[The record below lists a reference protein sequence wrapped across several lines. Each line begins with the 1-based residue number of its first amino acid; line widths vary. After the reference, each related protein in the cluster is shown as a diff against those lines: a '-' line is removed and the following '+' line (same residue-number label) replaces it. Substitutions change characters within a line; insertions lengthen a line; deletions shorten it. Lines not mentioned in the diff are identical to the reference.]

1 MQTALFA
8 AFGLSNTLISI
19 TSYNYGMKN
28 YERVKETIKHG
39 IISSIIVTAILTVL
53 YQALANPISNL
64 FALTIEESS
73 VVAKSD
79 IIKMCQLALHIAT
92 IGYIFMG
99 FSVAIKGVLH
109 GFNEVYS
116 PLIISALRLIVLVLP
131 LAFLFT
137 LSPNVSTLIWCT
149 FPIAE
154 IATAVVS
161 HFLLKKVVKKNLDQ

>member
-1 MQTALFA
+1 MFA

-19 TSYNYGMKN
+19 TSYNYGMKD
-28 YERVKETIKHG
+28 YARVKETIKYG
-39 IISSIIVTAILTVL
+39 IISSLIVTAVLTL
-53 YQALANPISNL
+53 FYQVLANPISNL

-73 VVAKSD
+73 IVAKSD

-99 FSVAIKGVLH
+99 FSVAIQGVLQ

-131 LAFLFT
+131 IAFLFT
-137 LSPNVSTLIWCT
+137 LSPNVSALIWWT

-154 IATAVVS
+154 VITAIVS
-161 HFLLKKVVKKNLDQ
+161 YFLLKQSIKKNVVQVAI